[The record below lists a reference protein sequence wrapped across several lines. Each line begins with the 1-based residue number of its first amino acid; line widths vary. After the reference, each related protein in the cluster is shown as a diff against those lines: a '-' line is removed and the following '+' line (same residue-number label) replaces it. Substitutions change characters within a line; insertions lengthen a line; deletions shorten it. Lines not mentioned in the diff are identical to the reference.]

1 MKLDLSRPDSAM
13 QAIWQN
19 PDWSSQF
26 FLTELPQDFHA
37 HIWVKLLEL
46 PNPYS
51 FDEALLLCQVS
62 DEEWLA
68 WIPDHGEAQLH
79 ISQFCQMSHY

>member
-1 MKLDLSRPDSAM
+1 MKLDLSRPDY
-13 QAIWQN
+13 AIEALCHN
-19 PDWSSQF
+19 LDWSIKSF
-26 FLTELPQDFHA
+26 STESPEDFQA
-37 HIWVKLLEL
+37 YSWVKLLEL

-62 DEEWLA
+62 QQEWLV

-79 ISQFCQMSHY
+79 VSQFLSN